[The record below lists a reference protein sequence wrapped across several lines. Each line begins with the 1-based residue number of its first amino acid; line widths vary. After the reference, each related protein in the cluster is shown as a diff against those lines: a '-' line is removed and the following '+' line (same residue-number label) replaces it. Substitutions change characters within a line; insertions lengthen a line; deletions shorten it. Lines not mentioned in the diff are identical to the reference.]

1 MESKSENNIATL
13 THLSSLTQYFIPFG
27 NYIFPIVLWSAKKNE
42 SEYVDYHGKQVLNF
56 QLSLLV
62 YTIVLVMIAVPA
74 FVISIF
80 KDMPMS
86 TLLHDNNYHLENFN
100 WEGNAVAL
108 TIGLLCILLVVGLK
122 IAEFFLII
130 YASIKTSGG
139 QQFQYPLT
147 IPFIK

>member
-1 MESKSENNIATL
+1 
-13 THLSSLTQYFIPFG
+13 
-27 NYIFPIVLWSAKKNE
+27 
-42 SEYVDYHGKQVLNF
+42 
-56 QLSLLV
+56 
-62 YTIVLVMIAVPA
+62 VLVMIAVPA

-100 WEGNAVAL
+100 WEGNTAAL

-130 YASIKTSGG
+130 YASIKTSAG